1 MPTDELNGP
10 PREPGHV
17 GSGGLRTRIVC
28 RGCGSDRLGLV
39 HDFGPQPLAGEFP
52 LVPER
57 ERPARTYPLD
67 LTQCRTCGLLQVTH
81 LPPIEDV
88 FHDDYRYASSTVPD
102 LVRHFSDYA
111 AWLASRVPSGA
122 SILEFGC
129 NDGILLARL
138 RDMGFACTGVDPSKN
153 VARIASALGLVVHTE
168 FMTERFVRERGL
180 AGGFDLVTCSNVL
193 AHIDEVGSALAGAWL
208 ALKADGLFS
217 IEVHDADALARDAQ
231 FETIYHEHLT
241 YFTARTLRRM
251 VEANGFAFVECV
263 TTPMHGGAL
272 RLICRRLPHGSA
284 ASAAPA
290 ASASDEAELLDAS
303 AFSSAIAR
311 CADEVRALFERYG
324 PLDAYGAAGRSQMFI
339 NMTGTSRH
347 FARVF
352 DDSPLRQGRYIVG
365 TDLPILPFGRP
376 FGRACVIL
384 AWNYAPAIA
393 RRIRG
398 GYEAVVTLLPRRTDW

>member
-10 PREPGHV
+10 PRDPGHD
-17 GSGGLRTRIVC
+17 GSGALRRRTVC

-52 LVPER
+52 LVSER
-57 ERPARTYPLD
+57 ERSARKCPLD
-67 LTQCRTCGLLQVTH
+67 LTQCRPCGLLQVTH

-111 AWLASRVPSGA
+111 EWLAGRVRKGA

-138 RDMGFACTGVDPSKN
+138 RNMGFACTGVDPSKN

-180 AGGFDLVTCSNVL
+180 AGSLDLVTCSNVL
-193 AHIDEVGSALAGAWL
+193 AHIDEVGSAVAGAWL

-251 VEANGFAFVECV
+251 VESRGFSVVECV
-263 TTPMHGGAL
+263 NTPMHGGAL
-272 RLICRRLPHGSA
+272 RLICRRLPDATAALAVSA
-284 ASAAPA
+284 CGES
-290 ASASDEAELLDAS
+290 ELLDAS
-303 AFSSAIAR
+303 PFATAIAR
-311 CADEVRALFERYG
+311 CADETRALFERYG

-339 NMTGTSRH
+339 NMTGTAAH

-352 DDSPLRQGRYIVG
+352 DDSAFRQGRFIVG

-376 FGRACVIL
+376 VGRACVIL

-398 GYEAVVTLLPRRTDW
+398 DYEAVVTLLPQRTQW